1 MSSPSAA
8 PRVSG
13 THLSLPSPKQN
24 YEEGLKEFV
33 SKECSV
39 GGGYGTCSAFLCFRR
54 SHFPSLLFGVAPR
67 VGKTT
72 FTFLLKAEIFSWP
85 PDSVTWTFK
94 VSICH

>member
-13 THLSLPSPKQN
+13 THLSLPSPTQN

-39 GGGYGTCSAFLCFRR
+39 GGGYGTCSAF
-54 SHFPSLLFGVAPR
+54 
-67 VGKTT
+67 
-72 FTFLLKAEIFSWP
+72 
-85 PDSVTWTFK
+85 
-94 VSICH
+94 